1 MHFYRQMRPAFIIS
15 VLLFSLSRTAIS
27 QSFTDSNLPIVIIT
41 TDFLEEIKDD
51 PRVSGVM
58 KIIDRGNGQRNNIT
72 DQDNPAFLN
81 YNGRITIELRGSSSQ
96 ARPKKQYGFS
106 TLMADNFTVNNIK
119 LLGMPAEHD
128 WILNGMIFDPALMRD
143 YLCYNLSRQIGEYA
157 SITAYCELVIN
168 GVYKGLYLL
177 QEKIKADENRVN
189 IVKIDNS
196 DNAFPDLSGGYITK
210 ADKTTGGDPVAWT
223 MFSSAAVP
231 VSYIHDLPTPQSV
244 TTAQNLYIKK
254 QFEALEYTASVGD
267 TSVVNGYPSI
277 IDVRSFIDHMLIS
290 EISSNADS
298 YMYSTFFHKDRN
310 GKLRAGPIWDNDLT
324 FGNDLFFWGLN
335 RSHTDIW
342 QFSNGDNEG
351 SRFWRDL
358 FDNPWFKCNLLKR
371 WNLLSEPG
379 QPLNIVTIDTLI
391 NQTTRN
397 IREAAIRDNA
407 VWANTGNF
415 LAETEAIKSWL
426 NTRTNWISLNLGQ
439 NFDCDIPAPPL
450 VISKIMYHPAT
461 SVEFPDGDQLEFIE
475 ISNNSDYSVNMSGIF
490 FGGTGLN
497 YQFPAYSVM
506 KPRSSVILAG
516 NKAVFYANYGVVPF
530 GQFSRNLSNKGQ
542 KLLLSDAFGNT
553 IDYVHYSDT
562 IPWPEADGNGKYI
575 KLNSLDLDNNVASS
589 WSASSGI
596 LVSDVSIN
604 ENIDIQLYPNPVV
617 GLLTIKADEEIK
629 FISVIDLKGNT
640 LVNLN
645 VNCDFYQ
652 FDMSRFAKGTY
663 IVRVTTAMRTT
674 SSKIVK
680 D

>member
-1 MHFYRQMRPAFIIS
+1 MRQAFIII
-15 VLLFSLSRTAIS
+15 VFLFSLSHKLFS

-51 PRVSGVM
+51 PRVSGIM
-58 KIIDRGNGQRNNIT
+58 KIIYRGPGQRNYLI
-72 DQDNPAFLN
+72 DQDNEAVLN
-81 YNGRITIELRGSSSQ
+81 YNGRINIELRGSSSQ
-96 ARPKKQYGFS
+96 AMPKKQYGFS
-106 TLMADNFTVNNIK
+106 TLMADNYTINNIK

-157 SITAYCELVIN
+157 SRTAYCELVIN
-168 GVYKGLYLL
+168 GVFKGLYLL

-189 IVKIDNS
+189 IVKIDNT
-196 DNAFPDLSGGYITK
+196 DNAFPDISGGYITK

-223 MFSSAAVP
+223 MFSSTAVP

-244 TTAQNLYIKK
+244 TTAQNIYIKK
-254 QFEALEYTASVGD
+254 QFEALEYTASSGD
-267 TSVVNGYPSI
+267 TSVVNGYPSV

-290 EISSNADS
+290 ELSSNADS

-324 FGNDLFFWGLN
+324 FGNDLFLWGLN

-358 FDNPWFKCNLLKR
+358 FNNPWFKCNLLKR
-371 WNLLSEPG
+371 WNLLTAPG
-379 QPLNIVTIDTLI
+379 QPLNIVSLDTLI
-391 NQTTRN
+391 DQTARN
-397 IREAAIRDNA
+397 IREAAVRDNA
-407 VWANTGNF
+407 RWANTGDF
-415 LAETEAIKSWL
+415 TSRTEAIKSWL
-426 NTRTNWISLNLGQ
+426 NTRTHWIGLNLGQ
-439 NFDCDIPAPPL
+439 YYDCDITTPPL

-461 SVEFPDGDQLEFIE
+461 SAEFPDPDQLEFIE
-475 ISNNSDYSVNMSGIF
+475 ISNNSGYSANMSGIF
-490 FGGTGLN
+490 FGGTGLV
-497 YQFPAYSVM
+497 YQFPPYSVM
-506 KPRSSVILAG
+506 KPGSSLILAG
-516 NKAVFYANYGVVPF
+516 NKAEFYAKYGVVPF

-575 KLNSLDLDNNVASS
+575 KLNSLDLDNNIASN
-589 WSASSGI
+589 WSASEDI
-596 LVSDVSIN
+596 LVSDAGIN

-617 GLLTIKADEEIK
+617 DILTIKADEEIK
-629 FISVIDLKGNT
+629 FISVIDMKGNM

-652 FDMSRFAKGTY
+652 INMSGFSKGTY
-663 IVRVTTAMRTT
+663 IIRVTSALKT
-674 SSKIVK
+674 SSAKIVK

>member
-1 MHFYRQMRPAFIIS
+1 MKKVLLLTA
-15 VLLFSLSRTAIS
+15 LLFSLIRITYS
-27 QSFTDSNLPIVIIT
+27 QSFTDSNLPVVIIT
-41 TDFLEEIKDD
+41 TDFLDEIKDD
-51 PRVSGVM
+51 PRASGVM
-58 KIIDRGNGQRNNIT
+58 KIIDRGNGLRNYLT

-81 YNGRITIELRGSSSQ
+81 YNGRISIELRGSSSQ
-96 ARPKKQYGFS
+96 AWPKKQYGFS
-106 TLMADNFTVNNIK
+106 TLMADNFTGNNVK

-128 WILNGMIFDPALMRD
+128 WILNGMIFDPAFMRD

-157 SITAYCELVIN
+157 SRTAYCELVIN

-189 IVKIDNS
+189 IVKTDNADNS
-196 DNAFPDLSGGYITK
+196 FPDISGGYITK

-223 MFSSAAVP
+223 MFSSSAVP
-231 VSYIHDLPTPQSV
+231 VSYIHDLPIPQNV

-254 QFEALEYTASVGD
+254 QFEALEYTASIGD
-267 TSVVNGYPSI
+267 TSVINGYPSV
-277 IDVRSFIDHMLIS
+277 IDVRSFIDHILIS
-290 EISSNADS
+290 ELSSNADS

-358 FDNPWFKCNLLKR
+358 FNNPWFKCNLLKR
-371 WNLLSEPG
+371 WTLLSAPG
-379 QPLNIVTIDTLI
+379 QPLNEISLDTLI
-391 NQTTRN
+391 NKTARN
-397 IREAAIRDNA
+397 IKEAVNRDNA
-407 VWANTGNF
+407 LWANTGNF
-415 LAETEAIKSWL
+415 QTQTDGIKSWL
-426 NTRTNWISLNLGQ
+426 NSRIHWIGLNLGQ
-439 NFDCDIPAPPL
+439 YYDCDKPTPPL

-490 FGGTGLN
+490 FGGTGLV
-497 YQFPAYSVM
+497 YQFPAYSSM
-506 KPRSSVILAG
+506 KPGSSVVLAG
-516 NKAVFYANYGVVPF
+516 NKAVFYAKYGVVPY
-530 GQFSRNLSNKGQ
+530 GEFSRNLSNKGQ
-542 KLLLSDAFGNT
+542 KLMLSDAFGNT
-553 IDYVHYSDT
+553 IDYVNYSDT

-575 KLNSLDLDNNVASS
+575 KLNSLDLDNNLASS
-589 WSASSGI
+589 WSASSDL
-596 LVSDVSIN
+596 LVSDVGIN
-604 ENIDIQLYPNPVV
+604 ENIDIQLYPNPVADM
-617 GLLTIKADEEIK
+617 LTIKADEEIK

-652 FDMSRFAKGTY
+652 LDMSRFTKGIY
-663 IVRVTTAMRTT
+663 IVRVTTALRTT